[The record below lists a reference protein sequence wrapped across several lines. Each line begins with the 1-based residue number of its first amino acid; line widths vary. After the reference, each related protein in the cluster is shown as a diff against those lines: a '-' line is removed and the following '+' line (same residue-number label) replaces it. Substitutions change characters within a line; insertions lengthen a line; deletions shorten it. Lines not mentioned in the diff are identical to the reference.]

1 MNTTKVITAKTSK
14 TSIAQNK
21 TQLEQIL
28 EFTGLTAEEYGN
40 TVLDE
45 AYNYLEAFLPSIDT
59 TQIDKTKKLLTQSNH
74 FWTWWV
80 SHFEARDAH
89 MLRDTYLKYVNV
101 NIRKIHFQDIHKG
114 SNLATSLKMYGRVLE
129 QSYEAMVHQ
138 LIKQQPK
145 SWEQ

>member
-1 MNTTKVITAKTSK
+1 MNATKVITAKTGK

-21 TQLEQIL
+21 THLEQIL

-59 TQIDKTKKLLTQSNH
+59 TQIDKTKEFLTQSNH
-74 FWTWWV
+74 FWAWWV
-80 SHFEARDAH
+80 RHFETRDAH
-89 MLRDTYLKYVNV
+89 LLCDTYLKYVNV
-101 NIRKIHFQDIHKG
+101 NIRKMHFQDIHKG
-114 SNLATSLKMYGRVLE
+114 ATSLKMYGRVLE